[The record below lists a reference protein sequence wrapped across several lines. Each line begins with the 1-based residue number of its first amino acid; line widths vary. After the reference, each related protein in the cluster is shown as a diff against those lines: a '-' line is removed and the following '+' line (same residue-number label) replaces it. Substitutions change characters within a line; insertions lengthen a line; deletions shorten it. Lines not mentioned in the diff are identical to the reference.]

1 MAGRGATS
9 RAVAGCGPASRPST
23 PSTPPCAPRRRAG
36 WHHATIE
43 PIWFFKA
50 RESGAGIEPARGGF
64 AARCVPTSPPGRD
77 GFRWCDR
84 RDLHPL
90 APDPQTGRALN
101 CVRPPRE
108 KRRKSVVYEDMVR
121 MTGLEPATSRSQ
133 AGRSDSLELHPETTG
148 AAKLPVNVD
157 RCRVAVARRESCW
170 SWWRFYAARKGAMQA
185 HLDKFFRRWH
195 ATPDRAGG
203 PGAPA
208 LAINGRS
215 YAVTPAPSAACRQA
229 HRADLC
235 RGHRTAGEPQDAR
248 RVHAPHSG
256 PRNKSGVTKLE

>member
-1 MAGRGATS
+1 MELRAGQS
-9 RAVAGCGPASRPST
+9 PGCGPASRPST
-23 PSTPPCAPRRRAG
+23 PSTPPCAPRRRTG

-64 AARCVPTSPPGRD
+64 AARCVPISPPGRD

-170 SWWRFYAARKGAMQA
+170 SWWRFYATRKGAMQA

-195 ATPDRAGG
+195 ATPGRAGG
-203 PGAPA
+203 PGRRLWRSTDGPTPSPRLLGL
-208 LAINGRS
+208 LAGRRTERT
-215 YAVTPAPSAACRQA
+215 YAGAIGPQESRKMLDAFTR
-229 HRADLC
+229 
-235 RGHRTAGEPQDAR
+235 RT
-248 RVHAPHSG
+248 VG
-256 PRNKSGVTKLE
+256 PGTSPG

>member
-50 RESGAGIEPARGGF
+50 QESGAGIEPAPGGF
-64 AARCVPTSPPGRD
+64 AARCVPVSPPGQD

-101 CVRPPRE
+101 CVRPPHG
-108 KRRKSVVYEDMVR
+108 KRRKSVVYEGLVR
-121 MTGLEPATSRSQ
+121 VAGLEPATSRSQ

-170 SWWRFYAARKGAMQA
+170 SCWRFYAARKGAMQA

-195 ATPDRAGG
+195 ATPGRAVG
-203 PGAPA
+203 PGRRFWRSTDGPTPSPRLLRL
-208 LAINGRS
+208 LAGRRTERT
-215 YAVTPAPSAACRQA
+215 YAEAIGPQESRKTLDAFTR
-229 HRADLC
+229 
-235 RGHRTAGEPQDAR
+235 RT
-248 RVHAPHSG
+248 VG
-256 PRNKSGVTKLE
+256 PGTSPG